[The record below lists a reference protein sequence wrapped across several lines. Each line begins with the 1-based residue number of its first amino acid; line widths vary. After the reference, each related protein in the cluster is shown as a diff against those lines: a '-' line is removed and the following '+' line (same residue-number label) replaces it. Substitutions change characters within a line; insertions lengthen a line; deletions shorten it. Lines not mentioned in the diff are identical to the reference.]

1 MVPAIDWTLPVG
13 PLVGRTA
20 AWAEEVRAPRPAP
33 PAISAETSSAIPRAG
48 RSRRFED
55 GYDILLSSR
64 ERGDG
69 GGKIGGLQGYRG
81 VAPLWPA
88 FGTRRSDRGR
98 PAAHLVWEGVR
109 EAPHGFLLSRHF
121 LDGSRGPGPCSQP
134 DGARPNLPFHA
145 QSARRGRY
153 QRGRPGRGPR
163 PPRGRGPVRRPPG
176 AGRAQMAR
184 SGPRR

>member
-69 GGKIGGLQGYRG
+69 GEENRWTAGLLRG
-81 VAPLWPA
+81 CAALAGIWLQKEWPWA
-88 FGTRRSDRGR
+88 
-98 PAAHLVWEGVR
+98 
-109 EAPHGFLLSRHF
+109 
-121 LDGSRGPGPCSQP
+121 
-134 DGARPNLPFHA
+134 
-145 QSARRGRY
+145 
-153 QRGRPGRGPR
+153 PGRALGLGWSPR
-163 PPRGRGPVRRPPG
+163 CAHGSPAVP
-176 AGRAQMAR
+176 
-184 SGPRR
+184 